1 MTWIKILSIQILNIT
16 ERSWVETYIWKLS
29 VNRDLLKDIQFD
41 ELIKKVDGENLRS
54 VRKCL
59 GALSC

>member
-29 VNRDLLKDIQFD
+29 VNRELLKDIQFD